1 MYNQE
6 NLLVVIGSQFG
17 DEGKGKFVDLLS
29 QEYEYIVRYQG
40 GDNAGH
46 TIKFDNKTFKL
57 RLIPSGIF
65 NPKNKVII
73 ANGVVLNPNTLLEEI
88 NYLNENNIDTK
99 NLFISDKCHIIF
111 DYHLEMD
118 ELLEEV
124 KGDSKIGT
132 TKKGIGPCYSDKTS
146 RFGIRLCDLFN
157 FEELVKKIQLS
168 LETKNVL
175 FSKYNKKIFNPYTVA
190 KKYFEIGQKLKP
202 YIFNTM
208 ALLNYA
214 SQHNKKILFEGAQ
227 GIMLDID
234 YGTYPYVTSS
244 NVVGLLSSG
253 TGIAINKFKN
263 ILGVVK
269 AYSTRVGEGPFVSE
283 IKDEALALLIREKG
297 NEYGTVTKRPR
308 RIGWIDLFLLK
319 YVIEVSGITQIA
331 MTLIDVLSSVDSI
344 KVCVGYTKKDKVLRY
359 MPSCIEEL
367 KQCVPIF
374 EELKGW
380 KNDVSH
386 IKKYN
391 DLPTNLKSYINFIE
405 RYLNVSVKYVSVGP
419 DRTQTIIKD

>member
-1 MYNQE
+1 MNN
-6 NLLVVIGSQFG
+6 NLLVIIGSQFG
-17 DEGKGKFVDLLS
+17 DEGKGKFVDLLA

-65 NPKNKVII
+65 NPNNKVII
-73 ANGVVLNPNTLLEEI
+73 GNGVVLNPETLLNEI
-88 NYLNENNIDTK
+88 QYLKENNVVTK
-99 NLFISDKCHIIF
+99 NLFVSDKCHIIF

-118 ELLEEV
+118 ELLEEI
-124 KGDSKIGT
+124 KGKDRIGT

-146 RFGIRLCDLFN
+146 RFGIRVCDLFN
-157 FEELVKKIQLS
+157 FDS
-168 LETKNVL
+168 LLAKVQQALEIKNVL
-175 FSKYNKKIFNPYTVA
+175 FAKYNKKIFNPYTVA
-190 KKYFEIGQKLKP
+190 KKYYEIGQAIKD
-202 YIFNTM
+202 YVFNTS

-214 SQHNKKILFEGAQ
+214 YENNKKILFEGAQ

-253 TGIAINKFKN
+253 SGLAINKFNK

-283 IKDEALALLIREKG
+283 ILDQDLAGQIRIKG
-297 NEYGTVTKRPR
+297 NEFGTVTKRPR

-319 YVIEVSGITQIA
+319 YVIEVSGINEIA
-331 MTLIDVLSSVDSI
+331 MTLIDVLSGLDKI
-344 KVCVGYTKKDKVLRY
+344 KVCIGYKKNGKILRY
-359 MPSCIEEL
+359 MPSSIEEL
-367 KQCVPIF
+367 KTCEPLLD
-374 EELKGW
+374 ELKGW

-386 IKKYN
+386 LTNYN
-391 DLPTNLKSYINFIE
+391 DLPPNLKSYINYIE
-405 RYLNVSVKYVSVGP
+405 RFLKTKIKYVSVGP
-419 DRTQTIIKD
+419 DRNQTIIKEI